1 MTGPRYRIS
10 AYRWAVLGATMAVN
24 FTIQTL
30 WISYAPVTG
39 SAAAFYGVGE
49 GAIGL
54 FSMAFMIAFIPLS
67 IPASWLIDRIG
78 FAKAVG
84 IGAVASGVF
93 GLARGLAGGSYAL
106 ALSAT
111 WGMAAAQP
119 LLLNAWT
126 KMPAAWFP
134 EKERATAVGF
144 TTIANLAGTA
154 LGLAFTPVLAERL
167 SIPAIQLRYGLA
179 AGAAALF
186 FMLAAREKPRLP
198 PDESAS
204 RERALVLDGLK
215 GALRLPAFRR
225 YLVLAFVGMG
235 VFNGIATWIEA
246 IVRPRGVDPAEAG
259 LLGALM
265 LAGGLVGAALLPP
278 ASDRAGRRKPF
289 IVGGLAAASLSLL
302 ALSLSPGF
310 ATIAASAV
318 SLGFFL
324 VAVSPIGMQYA
335 AETARPAPEGATNGL
350 VSLAGQASVALVWA
364 MEAINRASGSFSVSL
379 TACAALL
386 ALSALLATTLKEPA
400 RA

>member
-1 MTGPRYRIS
+1 MNGVPYKVS
-10 AYRWAVLGATMAVN
+10 GYRWAVLGATMAVN
-24 FTIQTL
+24 FTIQAL

-39 SAAAFYGVGE
+39 MAAAFYKVGE
-49 GAIGL
+49 GAVGL

-84 IGAVASGVF
+84 LGALATGAF
-93 GLARGLAGGSYAL
+93 GLLRGLSGSSYGLAL
-106 ALSAT
+106 AAT
-111 WGMAAAQP
+111 WGMAASQP

-134 EKERATAVGF
+134 EKERATAVGL

-154 LGLAFTPVLAERL
+154 LGLALTPILAERL
-167 SIPAIQLRYGLA
+167 SIPAIQFRYGIA
-179 AGAAALF
+179 AAVSAALF
-186 FMLAAREKPRLP
+186 VALAREKPRLP

-215 GALRLPAFRR
+215 GALRMPAFRR

-246 IVRPRGVDPAEAG
+246 IVRPRGVEPAAAG
-259 LLGALM
+259 ALGALM
-265 LAGGLVGAALLPP
+265 LAGGLAGAALLPP
-278 ASDRAGRRKPF
+278 ISDRSGRRKPF
-289 IVGGLAAASLSLL
+289 IVGGLALASLALL
-302 ALSLSPGF
+302 ALALAPGF
-310 ATIAASAV
+310 ATIAASAIA
-318 SLGFFL
+318 LGFFL

-364 MEAINRASGSFSVSL
+364 MEAVTRASGSFAVSL
-379 TACAALL
+379 ALCAGLL
-386 ALSALLATTLKEPA
+386 ALSALLAATLKEPGKS
-400 RA
+400 